1 MKDPI
6 EELFQK
12 NQHGFDENP
21 RTEIW
26 NKIEEKLN
34 NQPTT
39 PITHKTV
46 WWKYAIA
53 ASVVLF
59 IGIGI
64 FVLMNQNATS
74 NKVQQPQIVLEERE
88 ITEENATEVL
98 DKLEETKISVA
109 IVEQEAPEEEKQL
122 IIPEPVYIEEEPII
136 EEFYHPAEVHDYPSE
151 KRVSGKKT
159 TDIESSDINESKEVN
174 KDSYGSENDDIY
186 IEEQR
191 LGNRA
196 DAAAQYP
203 THTTQQLQVPLKNH
217 FLNYDLIYKDS
228 EKLTFINSSVS
239 FPNQIVFKK
248 VSDSIQVI
256 YSGAKS
262 KINSR
267 ESKLIQRYIN
277 DNKSTLIN
285 NFSTMIVE
293 QKK

>member
-34 NQPTT
+34 KQPTAPT
-39 PITHKTV
+39 THKTV

-64 FVLMNQNATS
+64 FDLMNQNSTS

-98 DKLEETKISVA
+98 DKLEEAKTSVA
-109 IVEQEAPEEEKQL
+109 IVEQEAPEEEQL
-122 IIPEPVYIEEEPII
+122 IIPEPVYIEEEPMI
-136 EEFYHPAEVHDYPSE
+136 EEFYSPAEVNDYPSE
-151 KRVSGKKT
+151 KRVSDKKT
-159 TDIESSDINESKEVN
+159 TDIESSDINKSKEVN
-174 KDSYGSENDDIY
+174 KGLYGSENDDIY

-196 DAAAQYP
+196 DAATQYP

-228 EKLTFINSSVS
+228 EKLTFTNSSVS

-256 YSGAKS
+256 YSGTKS

-267 ESKLIQRYIN
+267 ESKLIQRYVN

-285 NFSTMIVE
+285 NFSTMTVE